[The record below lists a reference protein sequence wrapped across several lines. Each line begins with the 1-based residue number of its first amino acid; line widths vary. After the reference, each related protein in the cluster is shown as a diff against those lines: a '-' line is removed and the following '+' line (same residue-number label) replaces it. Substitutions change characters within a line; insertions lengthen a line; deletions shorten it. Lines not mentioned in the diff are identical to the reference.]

1 MPDSN
6 EVPSVSGRI
15 RIRVSKLKHQ
25 SFIKRTFIMTTD
37 RKQAMH
43 VEAGKSFSTAEANEN
58 ERRWNDDKIDRKN
71 QDSTNN
77 YDKTRMKLNFE
88 IGSDGKIYPLG
99 YSEKSLEVRLQ
110 ERLSELGWKPFK
122 PDSKIQPNCC
132 ARFIFGGNHDRTIEM
147 AFGDQT
153 VNLEK
158 DADNSHLHRCE
169 EIEHW
174 AKDVY
179 DWCVRRYGQEN
190 IVGFQVHLDESSPH
204 IHALIVPVGQ
214 RTKSGREC
222 VMWSAKFGKNR
233 YEYGQILREMHTSLY
248 EEVGSKYGLER
259 GDSIEG
265 RNVQHLHKRDYI
277 RKLTKDAKQAEKA
290 VKGLQTMIQKLEAQ
304 IYSYQTQLEEI
315 DESLASGQIA
325 LREYESR
332 KSEILKQIS
341 EYQSKLEDKS
351 DKLRAKEQELE
362 QLTKD
367 TANARS
373 VIQPFRNHK
382 VDFTAPQ
389 ITEKPPMFGTDK
401 WVERQNQHIAKQ
413 FTTIVRKIESLYRND
428 AARQVEAAQ
437 RNVLADYGELYQ
449 LQNDVKTLT
458 ENNDSL
464 KSILETMLD
473 QLANPLI
480 RSKIFAIADALICG
494 TPVAISSSGGGGST
508 SDLRW
513 DGRRPDEEE
522 EAYRRRCL
530 IFAMGTVKKQNEKK
544 SYRRK

>member
-1 MPDSN
+1 MN
-6 EVPSVSGRI
+6 
-15 RIRVSKLKHQ
+15 
-25 SFIKRTFIMTTD
+25 TD
-37 RKQAMH
+37 IKQAMH
-43 VEAGKSFSTAEANEN
+43 VEAAKSFSSAEANEN

-71 QDSTNN
+71 QDYTNN

-88 IGSDGKIYPLG
+88 IGSDGKLHLLG
-99 YSEKSLEVRLQ
+99 YSEKSLEIRLQ

-179 DWCVRRYGQEN
+179 DWCAKRYGQKN

-233 YEYGQILREMHTSLY
+233 FEYGQILKDMHTSLY
-248 EEVGSKYGLER
+248 EDVSSKYGLER
-259 GDSIEG
+259 GDSIDG

-277 RKLTKDAKQAEKA
+277 RKLTKEAKQAEKA
-290 VKGLQTMIQKLEAQ
+290 IKGLQTMIQKLEAQ
-304 IYSYQTQLEEI
+304 IYNYQTQLEET
-315 DESLASGQIA
+315 DKSLASGQIE

-351 DKLRAKEQELE
+351 NKLHEKEQELE
-362 QLTKD
+362 LLTKD
-367 TANARS
+367 AANARS
-373 VIQPFRNHK
+373 VIQPFRNYK
-382 VDFTAPQ
+382 VDFTTPQ

-413 FTTIVRKIESLYRND
+413 FTTIVRKIESLYRN
-428 AARQVEAAQ
+428 EAAKQ
-437 RNVLADYGELYQ
+437 VAAAQQNVLADFRELFQ
-449 LQNDVKTLT
+449 LRNDVKTLT
-458 ENNDSL
+458 ENNENL
-464 KSILETMLD
+464 KSTLETILD
-473 QLANPLI
+473 QLADPSL
-480 RSKIFAIADALICG
+480 RAKIFIIADALICG
-494 TPVAISSSGGGGST
+494 TPISVSSGGGGGNSS

-522 EAYRRRCL
+522 DVYRRRCL
-530 IFAMGTVKKQNEKK
+530 MFAIGTVKKQNEKK
-544 SYRRK
+544 SYRKR

>member
-1 MPDSN
+1 
-6 EVPSVSGRI
+6 
-15 RIRVSKLKHQ
+15 
-25 SFIKRTFIMTTD
+25 
-37 RKQAMH
+37 
-43 VEAGKSFSTAEANEN
+43 
-58 ERRWNDDKIDRKN
+58 
-71 QDSTNN
+71 
-77 YDKTRMKLNFE
+77 
-88 IGSDGKIYPLG
+88 
-99 YSEKSLEVRLQ
+99 
-110 ERLSELGWKPFK
+110 
-122 PDSKIQPNCC
+122 
-132 ARFIFGGNHDRTIEM
+132 M

-153 VNLEK
+153 ANLEK

-179 DWCVRRYGQEN
+179 DWCAKRYGQDN

-233 YEYGQILREMHTSLY
+233 YEYGQILREIHTSLY

-277 RKLTKDAKQAEKA
+277 RKLTKDTKQAEKV

-332 KSEILKQIS
+332 KSEIQKQIS

-351 DKLRAKEQELE
+351 DKLHAKEQELE

-373 VIQPFRNHK
+373 VIQPFCNHK
-382 VDFTAPQ
+382 VDFTTPQ
-389 ITEKPPMFGTDK
+389 ITEKPPMFGTNK
-401 WVERQNQHIAKQ
+401 WVERQNRRIAQ
-413 FTTIVRKIESLYRND
+413 QLTEIIRKIESLYKND
-428 AARQVEAAQ
+428 AARQVKAAQ
-437 RNVLADYGELYQ
+437 RNVLADYGELFN
-449 LQNDVKTLT
+449 LRNDVKSLT
-458 ENNDSL
+458 EDNDKL
-464 KSILETMLD
+464 KSTLETILD
-473 QLANPLI
+473 QLANPLP
-480 RSKIFAIADALICG
+480 RAKIFTIADALIDG
-494 TPVAISSSGGGGST
+494 TPVAISSGGGNSSSG
-508 SDLRW
+508 LRW

-522 EAYRRRCL
+522 EAYWRRCL
-530 IFAMGTVKKQNEKK
+530 MFAMGTVKKQNEKK
-544 SYRRK
+544 SYRRR